1 MLGTPFA
8 QWSSMKISYKKNLL
22 FVMLLAATLTRVNAD
37 DQTSSNKDKSS
48 SDTVS
53 SAKSD
58 DSKSSDSNSAKSDSS
73 SSKANSNSSQSD
85 DSSSSKSNSDSE
97 SSKASSGTPSPVQS
111 KADPYGL
118 KVAGEVM
125 VGGSDSASKSFMQNV
140 LPSLSQFVNKALP
153 ESKNNTKSAAFQIDP
168 NKLTLATSGNV
179 RDYFVS
185 EGASFHNAIGFDAV
199 TGKDPKSSWDEV
211 NSDSSKLIFPDA
223 SSSTGSLTDGT
234 GKSGVRTASEPV
246 LAGDFVDLGKQSA
259 GTKLDFFLMANGA
272 RQSWSSIFSA
282 NSALNGDGFSQ
293 HIAGFTA
300 SLFAIP
306 SLNSPY
312 IFLSFEDLWGGGD
325 KDINDTIIA
334 IDIGAKN
341 VAALLATPEPS
352 MWLTLATL
360 LAAAFWAKRRLDRHA
375 SLSR

>member
-1 MLGTPFA
+1 
-8 QWSSMKISYKKNLL
+8 MKISYKKNLL

-37 DQTSSNKDKSS
+37 DKNSTSKDKSES
-48 SDTVS
+48 ESVS
-53 SAKSD
+53 SAKSE
-58 DSKSSDSNSAKSDSS
+58 DSKSSESS
-73 SSKANSNSSQSD
+73 SSKASSSASKSD
-85 DSSSSKSNSDSE
+85 DSSNSKSDDSGSGKSDSE

-125 VGGSDSASKSFMQNV
+125 IGGSDSASKSFMQNV
-140 LPSLSQFVNKALP
+140 LPGLNQFVNKALP
-153 ESKNNTKSAAFQIDP
+153 ETKNNTKSAAFQIDP
-168 NKLTLATSGNV
+168 NKLILATSGNV
-179 RDYFVS
+179 RAYFVS
-185 EGASFHNAIGFDAV
+185 EGAGYHNAIGLDAV
-199 TGKDPKSSWDEV
+199 TGKDPRSSWEEV
-211 NSDSSKLIFPDA
+211 NSDSSRLIFPDA
-223 SSSTGSLTDGT
+223 SSSTGTLTDGT
-234 GKSGVRTASEPV
+234 GKSGVRTANEPV

-272 RQSWSSIFSA
+272 RQSWSSIFSG
-282 NSALNGDGFSQ
+282 NSALNGDGFKQ
-293 HIAGFTA
+293 HVAGFTA
-300 SLFAIP
+300 SLFAVP

-360 LAAAFWAKRRLDRHA
+360 LSAAFWAKRRLDRHA
-375 SLSR
+375 ALSR